1 MRHPNY
7 KEFAYTTEFN
17 IDEISRAAEQTR
29 EQVYA
34 DTEAGDTADQALAV
48 YLTVAETADRDRT
61 PIVRLPAWSD
71 ENGRPEAGYFDAL
84 LSHATGRP
92 VLAPN
97 APGVEFSRWRDQE
110 HGTTHLL
117 TPDQLEELRLR
128 GSFKKV
134 GTAVMNALHGASRHF
149 ELSGDYL
156 LHASSMAVAIG
167 GAAIAAGGESVKG
180 IVLSEGVNFRDRSLL
195 TLGAQFG
202 LQQRYAAGYLEQNP
216 DIIPGEAM
224 GHWLTRTKEA
234 WAANWAYIQAL
245 RRGEFLTDLGDPT
258 MLREQEVPVHMTR
271 GSISQLADAG
281 AHEDVV
287 RFLKVNGV
295 KVSNKQ
301 YDGHD
306 HPYTMTVQSVVDGVS
321 EVA

>member
-7 KEFAYTTEFN
+7 EEFAYKTEFN
-17 IDEISRAAEQTR
+17 PDKISRAAEETR
-29 EQVYA
+29 ERVYA
-34 DTEAGDTADQALAV
+34 DTGTGDTADQALAV
-48 YLTVAETADRDRT
+48 YLTVADTADRDRT

-97 APGVEFSRWRDQE
+97 APGVEFSEWRDQE
-110 HGTTHLL
+110 HSITHLL
-117 TPDQLEELRLR
+117 TPDQREELRLH

-134 GTAVMNALHGASRHF
+134 GSAVMNALHGASRHF
-149 ELSGDYL
+149 ELSGDYI
-156 LHASSMAVAIG
+156 LHSSSMAVAIG
-167 GAAIAAGGESVKG
+167 GAAIAAGGESIRGV
-180 IVLSEGVNFRDRSLL
+180 VLSEGVNFRDRSLL
-195 TLGAQFG
+195 TLGAHFG
-202 LQQRYAAGYLEQNP
+202 LQQRYVGGYLQQNP
-216 DIIPGEAM
+216 AILPGEAP
-224 GHWLTRTKEA
+224 GHWLGRTKEA
-234 WAANWAYIQAL
+234 WAANWAYIKAL
-245 RRGEFLTDLGDPT
+245 KRGEFLTDLGDPT
-258 MLREQEVPVHMTR
+258 MLREQDVPVHMTR
-271 GSISQLADAG
+271 GSVSRLADAA

-287 RFLKVNGV
+287 RFLKANGV

-306 HPYTMTVQSVVDGVS
+306 HPYTMTIQSVVDGVS